1 MTGIFSILNY
11 PAVILFYSSASHSF
25 ISTKFSAKCQL
36 PFHHTSGAIMIAT
49 PGGKVATYQLTRQV
63 PIKLCSSIFRTT
75 LLIMGLESVD
85 IILGTDWLS
94 WHQALIDVV
103 ARAIEIHS
111 PVCGELTLYL
121 PNQGCTHSC
130 ALTMVEPPVERIPV
144 VSEYLDVFPDEL
156 PRMPPDRDIE
166 FVIELQPGTAPISK
180 RLYRMLPGELAELK
194 KQLQELL
201 DKGFIRPS
209 TSPWGCP
216 ALFVKKKDESLRLC
230 VDYRP
235 LNAVTIQNKYPL
247 PCIDVLFDQ
256 LVGAKVFSKID
267 LRSGYHQIK
276 IRASDIP
283 KTVFSTRYGL
293 YEYLMMSFGLTNAPA
308 YFMYLMNS
316 AFMSE
321 LDKFVVV
328 FIDDILVYSKNED
341 EHTRHLH
348 IVLQR
353 LWDHHMYAK
362 FSKCDFCLREI
373 KFLGHTISQDGIAVD
388 PEKVQEV
395 MDWKSP
401 TTVRQ
406 IRSFLGLVGYYR
418 RFIPD
423 FSRIAKPMAELL
435 KKVVKFDWGQ
445 KCEDVFHTLRRHLT
459 TAPVLAQP
467 DNTKSFD
474 VYCDASG
481 TGLGCV
487 LMQDN
492 RVIAY
497 ASRAL
502 RPHEQ
507 NYPTHDLELASVV
520 HALKIWRHYLMGPH
534 CNIYTDH
541 NSLKYIFTQADL
553 NMRQRRW
560 LELIK
565 DYDLEVH
572 YHPGKANIVADALSC
587 KA

>member
-1 MTGIFSILNY
+1 VRQGRLNFTTLADIPEGAPVMTGIFLVLNY
-11 PAVILFYSSASHSF
+11 PAVILFDSGASHSF
-25 ISTKFSAKCQL
+25 ISAKFSAKCQL
-36 PFHHTSGAIMIAT
+36 TFHHTNGAIMIST
-49 PGGKVATYQLTRQV
+49 PGGRVATYQLNRQV
-63 PIKLCSSIFRTT
+63 PIKLGSIIDGTT

-94 WHQALIDVV
+94 RHHALIDVV
-103 ARAIEIHS
+103 MRVIKIHS
-111 PVCGELTLYL
+111 PICGEITLYL
-121 PNQGCTHSC
+121 PNQGCTRSC
-130 ALTMVEPPVERIPV
+130 ALTRVESHVERIPV
-144 VSEYLDVFPDEL
+144 VCEYPDVFPDEL
-156 PRMPPDRDIE
+156 PGMPPNRNIE
-166 FVIELQPGTAPISK
+166 FAIELQLGTAPISK
-180 RLYRMLPGELAELK
+180 WPYRMPSTELAELK

-216 ALFVKKKDESLRLC
+216 ALFVKKDESLRLC

-235 LNAVTIQNKYPL
+235 LNAVTIKNKYHL
-247 PCIDVLFDQ
+247 PRIDVLFDQ

-283 KTVFSTRYGL
+283 KTAFSTKYGL
-293 YEYLMMSFGLTNAPA
+293 YEYLVMSFGLTNAPT

-316 AFMSE
+316 VFMPE
-321 LDKFVVV
+321 LDKFVVI
-328 FIDDILVYSKNED
+328 FNDDILVYSRSED
-341 EHTRHLH
+341 EHTKHLH
-348 IVLQR
+348 TVLQR
-353 LWDHHMYAK
+353 LRDHRLYAK
-362 FSKCDFCLREI
+362 FSKCDFWLREI

-388 PEKVQEV
+388 PKKVQEV
-395 MDWKSP
+395 MDWKPP

-406 IRSFLGLVGYYR
+406 IRSFLGLAGYYR

-423 FSRIAKPMAELL
+423 FSRTAKLMTEFL
-435 KKVVKFDWGQ
+435 KKGVKFDWSQ
-445 KCEDVFHTLRRHLT
+445 KCEDAFHALRQHLT

-497 ASRAL
+497 VSRAL
-502 RPHEQ
+502 RPDEQ
-507 NYPTHDLELASVV
+507 NYPTHDLELAAVV
-520 HALKIWRHYLMGPH
+520 HALKIWRHYLMGAH
-534 CNIYTDH
+534 CNFYTDH
-541 NSLKYIFTQADL
+541 KSLKYILT
-553 NMRQRRW
+553 
-560 LELIK
+560 
-565 DYDLEVH
+565 
-572 YHPGKANIVADALSC
+572 
-587 KA
+587 